1 MTFFG
6 EFYCE
11 RECLGLP
18 WLGEYRAARIT
29 RKAGEAATRS
39 ASLPASGGIEVVII
53 EIEMDRVLRR
63 GLIAP

>member
-11 RECLGLP
+11 REWRGS
-18 WLGEYRAARIT
+18 
-29 RKAGEAATRS
+29 AATRA

-53 EIEMDRVLRR
+53 EIEMDSILRR